1 MQKLVEFRKAE
12 NDLEVNRVILFSK
25 KAKTPPIYKVLA
37 SEFRDR
43 LRFAFIEAEKQEEIM
58 RQFRDMATEFPTIIV
73 MKTFD
78 TTTNQ
83 TLDVVPMLKYDK
95 KEYKL
100 DELKEYLNQFAR
112 ADKKEAPVRESDKQS
127 SESPSDN

>member
-73 MKTFD
+73 M
-78 TTTNQ
+78 
-83 TLDVVPMLKYDK
+83 
-95 KEYKL
+95 
-100 DELKEYLNQFAR
+100 
-112 ADKKEAPVRESDKQS
+112 
-127 SESPSDN
+127 